1 MSKKLTI
8 GFACFDDVEGAF
20 FTLGA
25 LRLYHHKNLD
35 NIELLV
41 VDDFPGKTEG
51 LQGLC
56 ELSGAKYIHETVNK
70 GPARAKNNV
79 FKHATGEYVLLLD
92 SHVLL
97 CENAVDNIFDGIFY
111 NLIKKNM
118 WVGPLINEMGNVVAT
133 HLEPK
138 WRGAFYGTWN
148 VDDEIVKGKMKEVP
162 MHGAAFML
170 MKREHWPEFS
180 PHFEGFAGEEG
191 YIHEKVRMNGGKI
204 ICNPRLK
211 WMHRFERGKPISFKL
226 DNADRVYNYLIGFHE
241 IKYDVNEVVA
251 FFRKDAMP
259 EETIQDAIKRALI
272 VYPNMFKK

>member
-1 MSKKLTI
+1 MNKKLTI
-8 GFACFDDVEGAF
+8 GFACYDDVEGAF

-25 LRLYHHKNLD
+25 LRLYHYNYLD
-35 NIELLV
+35 DIELLV
-41 VDDFPGKTEG
+41 VDDFPTKTEG

-56 ELSGAKYIHETVNK
+56 ELSNARYIHEPTNR

-79 FKHATGEYVLLLD
+79 FKHATGDYVLLVD

-97 CENAVDNIFDGIFY
+97 ADTALDGIFDGIFY
-111 NLIKKNM
+111 DLIKKDM
-118 WVGPLINEMGNVVAT
+118 WVGPLLNEMGHVVAT

-148 VDDEIVKGKMKEVP
+148 VDEEIVNGKVKEVP

-170 MKREHWPEFS
+170 MKRENWPKFS

-191 YIHEKVRMNGGKI
+191 YIHEKVRMHGGKI
-204 ICNPRLK
+204 ICNPKLK
-211 WMHRFERGKPISFKL
+211 WMHRFVRGKPISFKL
-226 DNADRVYNYLIGFHE
+226 DNADRVYNYLIAFHE

-251 FFRKDAMP
+251 FFRKDGMP
-259 EETIQDAIKRALI
+259 EETVTEAIKRALI